1 MARKSKPSE
10 LVVSCEWAS
19 CSFKGKSMEE
29 LCDHTALHLKEHLGD
44 GEALEELD
52 DYACLWNGCEFIAIG
67 SPRELVVHVN
77 FHTFHAKLKC
87 IGSQLLLSH
96 PELRACSQDLHS
108 KNLVPELSGAFE
120 CQWEHCDSTFNNP
133 EWFYRHVDMHAQ
145 CTEKE
150 PLPNRQDALACCW
163 RDCDATFKIKY
174 RLREHLR
181 SHTQERVVSCPTCG
195 CMFASNTKFFDHIQ
209 RQCVSEE
216 SLVCEHCDKP
226 FANERLLRDHVRQ
239 HVNHIKCPLCDM
251 TCTTLASLRTH
262 IKFRHC
268 DERPF
273 QCDFCESS
281 FKNSHDLRKHT
292 ETHNEGAAYHC
303 DVEGCT
309 YSSRMAH
316 SMSQHYKRVHEGDMV
331 AKYKCHLCD
340 KCFSWCYTLTLHL
353 RKKHR
358 LKWPSGHSRFRY
370 KEDED
375 GYLRLNMVRYETV
388 EVTEQIMKNMCFSW
402 CYTLTLHLRKKHRLK
417 WPSGHSRFRYKED
430 EDGYL
435 RLNMVR
441 YETVEVTEQIMK
453 NMVRKRTPRKQW
465 SSQPR
470 RSGPAAGGESS
481 QSSSMEPEPQPVYCT
496 LSNVTPEEEEEEE
509 GQGLH
514 THRSGAV
521 EALTEVARGLGI
533 QIV

>member
-195 CMFASNTKFFDHIQ
+195 CMFASNTKFSDHIQ

-239 HVNHIKCPLCDM
+239 HEGVCIKHYQSACMVLLKHWIGEPRTLIVTRVVKDTLC
-251 TCTTLASLRTH
+251 LLS
-262 IKFRHC
+262 
-268 DERPF
+268 
-273 QCDFCESS
+273 SS

-353 RKKHR
+353 RKKH
-358 LKWPSGHSRFRY
+358 
-370 KEDED
+370 
-375 GYLRLNMVRYETV
+375 
-388 EVTEQIMKNMCFSW
+388 Q
-402 CYTLTLHLRKKHRLK
+402 LK

-453 NMVRKRTPRKQW
+453 NMVRKRTPRKLW

-481 QSSSMEPEPQPVYCT
+481 QSSGMEPEPQPVYCA
-496 LSNVTPEEEEEEE
+496 LSNVTSEEEEEEEE